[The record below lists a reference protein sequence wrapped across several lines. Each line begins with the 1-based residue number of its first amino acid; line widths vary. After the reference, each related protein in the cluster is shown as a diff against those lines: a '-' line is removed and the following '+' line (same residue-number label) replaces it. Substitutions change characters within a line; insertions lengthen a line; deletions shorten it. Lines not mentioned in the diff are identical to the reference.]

1 MKYNQTITGNDFWN
15 IKMELMQRL
24 KACLP
29 QMVEKREMTEDEM
42 NSYLSSGNQE
52 IIMENN

>member
-1 MKYNQTITGNDFWN
+1 
-15 IKMELMQRL
+15 MELMQRL